1 MLQLA
6 LPEPDLMYEALL
18 RRDASF
24 EGVFFTAVRTTGIFC
39 RPTCPARTPAR
50 RNVEFFA
57 SARDALLAG
66 YRPCKRCRPM
76 ENRGDPPPWLR
87 ELVREVETGG
97 GRRWTDQDLRA
108 RGLDPARVRRW
119 FKQHHSMTF
128 HAYHRARR
136 VGLALSVLV
145 DGGAISDA
153 ALDTGYESL
162 SAFYGAFRKLLDTT
176 PARAREAVSITF
188 TRFTTPLGP
197 MVAAATEGGLCLLEF
212 VDRRGLEG
220 ELTRLGRELRGSVIP
235 GRGPVLE
242 QALRELEEYFS
253 GARTRF
259 DVPLL
264 ASGSDFQRRVWR
276 ALTEIPYGE
285 TRSYGQ
291 VASTVG
297 RSSAVRALGRAN
309 GQNRMAIVIPCHRV
323 VGSDGALTGYGGG
336 LWRKRWLLEHERRHV
351 PTTAS

>member
-1 MLQLA
+1 
-6 LPEPDLMYEALL
+6 
-18 RRDASF
+18 
-24 EGVFFTAVRTTGIFC
+24 
-39 RPTCPARTPAR
+39 
-50 RNVEFFA
+50 
-57 SARDALLAG
+57 
-66 YRPCKRCRPM
+66 
-76 ENRGDPPPWLR
+76 
-87 ELVREVETGG
+87 
-97 GRRWTDQDLRA
+97 
-108 RGLDPARVRRW
+108 
-119 FKQHHSMTF
+119 
-128 HAYHRARR
+128 
-136 VGLALSVLV
+136 
-145 DGGAISDA
+145 
-153 ALDTGYESL
+153 LDTGYESL

-242 QALRELEEYFS
+242 QAVRELEEYFS
-253 GARTRF
+253 GARTKF
-259 DVPLL
+259 DVPLS

-351 PTTAS
+351 PTTG